1 MKDKEKSELL
11 YSISLAIQMGLII
24 AIPLT
29 LILFLGVYLDKRFN
43 TLPLL
48 TILFTILAL
57 IFISFELKNLLI
69 PFYKKEKKHDRSIPS
84 T

>member
-1 MKDKEKSELL
+1 MKDKERGKLF

-57 IFISFELKNLLI
+57 IFVYFELKILLF
-69 PFYKKEKKHDRSIPS
+69 PFFKKEKEHDHDISP

>member
-1 MKDKEKSELL
+1 MKDKERGKLF
-11 YSISLAIQMGLII
+11 YSVSLAIQMGLIV
-24 AIPLT
+24 ALPLT

-48 TILFTILAL
+48 TFFFTILAL
-57 IFISFELKNLLI
+57 IFIYFELKNLLI
-69 PFYKKEKKHDRSIPS
+69 PFYKKEKEHDHGVPP